1 MSCVLSSQLSSESSS
16 NPTSMT
22 SRLSQNEWIQQAIDI
37 LQEGWLSLLAALI
50 KVLDLLE
57 KDFSAYR
64 GGFYACMRDQPT
76 RKLAKLLDKIWS
88 DSWGHSQILT
98 WVEPHMLS
106 HVTQRVSDKM
116 DGIKDSLWGKISSIT
131 WDMLINWDM
140 TLIIEAITQHVPLL
154 MEILHGGAQT
164 GCANRVNTQ
173 KDYSTVHSDL
183 TPCIHFLIHVSP
195 PQACQ
200 VIVMWVS

>member
-1 MSCVLSSQLSSESSS
+1 
-16 NPTSMT
+16 MT
-22 SRLSQNEWIQQAIDI
+22 SRLSQNERIQQAIDI
-37 LQEGWLSLLAALI
+37 LQEGRLSLLTVLI
-50 KVLDLLE
+50 KVLDLLK

-64 GGFYACMRDQPT
+64 GGFYACTKDQPT

-98 WVEPHMLS
+98 WMEPHMLS
-106 HVTQRVSDKM
+106 HVTQRVSDEM

-154 MEILHGGAQT
+154 TEILHGGAQT
-164 GCANRVNTQ
+164 GRVNTQ
-173 KDYSTVHSDL
+173 KDYSTVRSDL
-183 TPCIHFLIHVSP
+183 TPCICFLIHVSP

-200 VIVMWVS
+200 VIVMWAS